1 MTFNIPERYLLA
13 INILLAALVIP
24 YFAARTVSAMIKLHY
39 AANVVTQPVASG
51 APPASSVDFGAT
63 RPRMAYNVIK
73 ERDVFNLAPAPAEA
87 PPPVETEDLKITL
100 LGISHLTGDVP
111 AFVIVEDQS
120 GDQQLYRL
128 NEMIPNVGKVVQI
141 GKNRAIILHDGH
153 RVQLE
158 IPRGDL
164 DQTGG
169 DDEDIERPVRRMP
182 HSYRSPFIRNPML
195 RRGRPAAKADGVRK
209 LAPNRYAI
217 QRATIDGNMK
227 NMSQLLTEIRALP
240 VLQNGATNGFQLSEI
255 QPGSIFQE
263 IGLQDGDVLT
273 AVSGQ
278 QLNDPARALQM
289 LSTLPNR
296 NAVTINVLRNGA
308 PMQLNYTI
316 H

>member
-1 MTFNIPERYLLA
+1 MTFSIPERYLLA

-24 YFAARTVSAMIKLHY
+24 YFAARTVSAMVKLHY
-39 AANVVTQPVASG
+39 AANVVTPPLASG
-51 APPASSVDFGAT
+51 APAANSVDFGMSQ
-63 RPRMAYNVIK
+63 PRAAYNVIK
-73 ERDVFNLAPAPAEA
+73 ERDVFNLAPAPADAA
-87 PPPVETEDLKITL
+87 PAVENEDLKVTL
-100 LGISHLTGDVP
+100 LGTSHLTGGVP
-111 AFVIVEDQS
+111 AFAIIENQS

-128 NEMIPNVGKVVQI
+128 NDAIPNVGKVVQI
-141 GKNRAIILHDGH
+141 GKNRAIILHNGH
-153 RVQLE
+153 RVALE

-164 DQTGG
+164 EQPGS
-169 DDEDIERPVRRMP
+169 DDEDIERPVRRP
-182 HSYRSPFIRNPML
+182 RSLHSPFIRNPML
-195 RRGRPAAKADGVRK
+195 RRGRPVAKTDGVRK

-217 QRATIDGNMK
+217 QRATIDGSMK

-240 VLQNGATNGFQLSEI
+240 VLQNGATNGFRLSEI

-278 QLNDPARALQM
+278 QLNDPARAIQM

-296 NAVTINVLRNGA
+296 NAVTVNVLRNGT
-308 PMQLNYTI
+308 PVQLSYTI